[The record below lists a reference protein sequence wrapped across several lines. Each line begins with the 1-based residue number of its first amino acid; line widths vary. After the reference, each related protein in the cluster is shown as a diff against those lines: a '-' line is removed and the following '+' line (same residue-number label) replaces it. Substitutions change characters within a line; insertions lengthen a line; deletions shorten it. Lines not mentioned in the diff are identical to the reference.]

1 MRGKSLISK
10 CFIVLMFLSL
20 YSCSLKKE
28 SINLN
33 TKPVSLKKFDTP
45 PGADKSVPAEKGG
58 DGFKG
63 EGWTTKTDYNVI
75 GKSSAEKGGKFET
88 SFTEFPNSIRIYGKD
103 SNFEFN
109 VIYGE
114 LIYESLLNLDPVD
127 KTVIPCLATHWKVE
141 DDSVTFRYRINPDAR
156 WADGMP
162 VTTSDVLATYN
173 LLTDTTLGV
182 PFVNSFFQTYEK
194 PVIESKYIFSI
205 KSKEKNWRQFVYAS
219 TFSILPE
226 HILKNLTG
234 SQYNQEYQ
242 FKCMVGSGP
251 YTILDEDI
259 KKGESI
265 TLRRRSD
272 YWGEKEKF
280 NTGKNNFDEIVMH
293 RVMDDLLEFEK
304 FKKGELDLYR
314 IKKQETFKTGF
325 NFDYADRNLVVR
337 KKVYNSEPLGLTGFV
352 FNLREKPFDDIRVRK
367 AFIHLFNKANINEKL
382 FENYYSLYNSY
393 FPNSE
398 FANPDNPVPG
408 YNYDSAMALLK
419 EAGWSLNTSSGKLE
433 KAGKQMEVTL
443 PFTKPMDRYLTIYQE
458 DLQKAGIK
466 LELKETDIPTRF
478 SLGNERKFMII
489 PVQWMGM
496 TIPNPVSF
504 LSSETAD
511 APGTNNW
518 SGIKD
523 ARIDSLCKL
532 YDLSYKT
539 EDQIKVLRE
548 IDKIAYSYFAMIDGF
563 YRSYRSYAFHN
574 KFGYPDG
581 ITGKYDSFHN
591 IFSYWYIDKEKYG
604 KYQKAINDKS
614 MVLPKEE
621 IEDRYWQDKK

>member
-1 MRGKSLISK
+1 MREYSLFSK
-10 CFIVLMFLSL
+10 CLIIFLL
-20 YSCSLKKE
+20 LFLCSCSVKKE
-28 SINLN
+28 GIYLGTKPISIN
-33 TKPVSLKKFDTP
+33 KFNTP
-45 PGADKSVPAEKGG
+45 PGADPNIPAEKGG
-58 DGFKG
+58 EGFKG
-63 EGWTTKTDYNVI
+63 EGWKTKVEYNVI
-75 GKSSAEKGGKFET
+75 GKKEAVKGGKFEI

-109 VIYGE
+109 IIYGE

-127 KTVIPCLATHWKVE
+127 KTLIPCLATHWKVE
-141 DDSVTFRYRINPDAR
+141 SDSVTFRYRINPDAR

-162 VTTSDVLATYN
+162 VTSNDVLATYN

-182 PFVNSFFQTYEK
+182 PFINSFFQTFEK
-194 PVIESKYIFSI
+194 PVIESKYIFTI

-219 TFSILPE
+219 TFQILPE
-226 HILKNLTG
+226 HIIKDLSG
-234 SQYNQEYQ
+234 SKYNEQYQ

-304 FKKGELDLYR
+304 FKKGELDIYR
-314 IKKQETFKTGF
+314 IKKPETFKTGF
-325 NFDYADRNLVVR
+325 NFDYAERNLVIR
-337 KKVYNSEPLGLTGFV
+337 KKVYNNEPLGITGFV

-367 AFIHLFNKANINEKL
+367 AFIHLFNKTNINEKL
-382 FENYYSLYNSY
+382 FENSYSLYNSY

-398 FANPDNPVPG
+398 FTNPTNPVIG
-408 YNYDSAMALLK
+408 YNYDSAMVWLK
-419 EAGWSLNTSSGKLE
+419 EAGWIMNPSNGKLE
-433 KAGKQMEVTL
+433 KDGKQLEVTL

-466 LELKETDIPTRF
+466 LELKETDMPTRF
-478 SLGNERKFMII
+478 SLGNERKFKII

-496 TIPNPVSF
+496 LIPNPVSF

-518 SGIKD
+518 SGLKD
-523 ARIDSLCKL
+523 GRIDSLCKL
-532 YDLSYKT
+532 YDLSYTSEEQK
-539 EDQIKVLRE
+539 KVLQE

-591 IFSYWYIDKEKYG
+591 IFSYWYIDTDRYE
-604 KYQKAINDKS
+604 KYQKAVNDKS
-614 MVLPKEE
+614 VKLPEEE
-621 IEDRYWQDKK
+621 IENKYWRNKK